1 MRHLM
6 DHSRRRAG
14 LRLVRPLILPFAL
27 IGAVLVEPVACLAQ
41 GQEST
46 TSAMGPQTQAHPVA
60 VGSTISV
67 TSVPAGPMIPGS
79 PVPPWLLRTGSM
91 NGLALPGPVEPRP
104 PDRFDCGAIAD
115 ATARTLCNNREAA
128 RSPAGSAR

>member
-79 PVPPWLLRTGSM
+79 PGSA
-91 NGLALPGPVEPRP
+91 LAAPHRVDERAG
-104 PDRFDCGAIAD
+104 
-115 ATARTLCNNREAA
+115 AA
-128 RSPAGSAR
+128 RAGRTASAGSI